1 MRDNHELQRVSAPNR
16 VESYIAQLPHGLDS
30 FDDVR
35 AKASIH
41 RIVSGFAG
49 MRTDPLPPLLQ
60 AYLDTP
66 DAASKWIPACH
77 SLALVV
83 ALVEGQRLEPHAEGA
98 WIRAAAS
105 QLFESPMYRILMW
118 AASPRMIMK
127 GANVRWGA
135 FFRGCELHPHFRP
148 GERTCDLVL
157 HAPDGLFNLDVASI
171 FTDVLR
177 SAMSFTEDSKV
188 DNTLEL
194 ADMTPGKIRYVGR
207 W

>member
-1 MRDNHELQRVSAPNR
+1 MLPRLEA
-16 VESYIAQLPHGLDS
+16 YIAQLPGGLDGLP
-30 FDDVR
+30 DVR

-41 RIVSGFAG
+41 RIVGAFAG
-49 MRTDPLPPLLQ
+49 TQLHGLPAALRSHVDNPV
-60 AYLDTP
+60 
-66 DAASKWIPACH
+66 AASKWIPACH

-83 ALVEGQRLEPHAEGA
+83 ALVEAQRLEGAAEGE
-98 WIRAAAS
+98 WIRAAAA

-135 FFRGCELHPHFRP
+135 FFRGCELHPSFRP
-148 GERTCDLVL
+148 GEHTCDLVI
-157 HAPDGLFNLDVASI
+157 HAPDGLFNVELASI

-177 SAMSFTEDSKV
+177 AAMSFTEESAKGSTLDLV
-188 DNTLEL
+188 DLI
-194 ADMTPGKIRYVGR
+194 PGKVRYVAR